1 MTDREDFIS
10 KVWRIAA
17 IENPRNNDVFWNNDQ
32 VIDFE
37 FQDLTTSLCWWA
49 DETHPK
55 LSKYVDF
62 WVDEYEEPIEFDFS
76 ED

>member
-1 MTDREDFIS
+1 MKENSLENVAYAQYLELKDILKSVGILDMTDREDFIS

-37 FQDLTTSLCWWA
+37 FQDLTTSLCW
-49 DETHPK
+49 
-55 LSKYVDF
+55 
-62 WVDEYEEPIEFDFS
+62 
-76 ED
+76 